1 MKYYCKIVYKDKIEP
16 TVYFENACREE
27 ALIKFKELMDK
38 FVGENEISGIFFG
51 KKETGAS

>member
-16 TVYFENACREE
+16 TVYFENTCREE

-38 FVGENEISGIFFG
+38 FICENEINGIFFG
-51 KKETGAS
+51 KKDTES